1 MDRCQIKREILELIV
16 QTNADRKG
24 LDEDTNV
31 FSLSFGMTPT
41 DLLYVF
47 MELKKK
53 YPIDYNQVI
62 DSIETYSVN
71 GLTDAIFQ
79 YLVKVKRKKWNLRKK
94 RGIVYEKKTYIIPY
108 FHMDF
113 GGSGDISHRV
123 CFHPFLYGSRGNR
136 QPIFS
141 GDPGIQRGGFF
152 FPQHPLCPFWSA
164 ARSAYPG
171 TIQTAIA

>member
-16 QTNADRKG
+16 QTNADRKR

-62 DSIETYSVN
+62 DSIEIYSVN

-79 YLVKVKRKKWNLRKK
+79 YLVE
-94 RGIVYEKKTYIIPY
+94 G
-108 FHMDF
+108 
-113 GGSGDISHRV
+113 
-123 CFHPFLYGSRGNR
+123 
-136 QPIFS
+136 
-141 GDPGIQRGGFF
+141 
-152 FPQHPLCPFWSA
+152 
-164 ARSAYPG
+164 
-171 TIQTAIA
+171 